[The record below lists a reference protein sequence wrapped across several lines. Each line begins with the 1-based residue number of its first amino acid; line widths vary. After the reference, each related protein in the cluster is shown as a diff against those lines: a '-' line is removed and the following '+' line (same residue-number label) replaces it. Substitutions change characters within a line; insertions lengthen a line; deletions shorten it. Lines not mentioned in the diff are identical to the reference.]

1 MCVCRCHSGG
11 HIPYRNSKL
20 THLLENAL
28 GGNANIAVICT
39 LSLEERHQAE
49 TLETLKFASR
59 CAQVQTKA
67 VQGIVVS
74 RTIGSELVVL

>member
-1 MCVCRCHSGG
+1 MFVCRYHSGG

-67 VQGIVVS
+67 VQGIIVS
-74 RTIGSELVVL
+74 LGFELVVL